1 MGLWVR
7 YDRYMYVYEL
17 GMICMNET
25 YPRDVSLRT
34 LVRGYR
40 GSGGVDS
47 TQKGVFRLYFL
58 QEPSSFCDFEFIK
71 NKSFRR

>member
-1 MGLWVR
+1 
-7 YDRYMYVYEL
+7 MYVYGL
-17 GMICMNET
+17 GMICMNVT

-40 GSGGVDS
+40 GSGGGGVDS

-71 NKSFRR
+71 NNSLRR